1 MEPSYS
7 ACHSLTASFSPA
19 LNSIIRPTD
28 LDYNTSKLFRTEKLK
43 HGAVRGTE
51 MNHAQVTASK
61 WAFIW

>member
-28 LDYNTSKLFRTEKLK
+28 LVYNTSKLSEKLRN
-43 HGAVRGTE
+43 GAVRGTE

-61 WAFIW
+61 WAFI